1 MERKGSGAGGG
12 RFIAL
17 GGSVGCPEH
26 VALLEWHSD
35 LPVHRDC
42 KDCHPSALLGPG
54 EKEEVAW
61 PQNLAVQGHKH

>member
-1 MERKGSGAGGG
+1 M
-12 RFIAL
+12 
-17 GGSVGCPEH
+17 GCSEH